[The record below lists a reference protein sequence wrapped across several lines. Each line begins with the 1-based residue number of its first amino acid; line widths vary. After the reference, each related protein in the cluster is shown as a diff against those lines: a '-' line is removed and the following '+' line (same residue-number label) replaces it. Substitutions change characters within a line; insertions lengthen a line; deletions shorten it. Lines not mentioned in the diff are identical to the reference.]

1 MSDLF
6 QIMNTA
12 RQAILSHTT
21 AISVTSGNIANVNT
35 EGYSRLR
42 PVFGS
47 KGTISGGAVDIE
59 VGVEISAVERIF
71 NRYLE
76 TQVVKQAQQ
85 VGYSQVKSDLLGQVD
100 GIFDESDGGGINE
113 LMSAFWNAWSDLSA
127 SPDGYEERDALV
139 SAARNLTQAFQDRSR
154 ELTGVQADANETLAS
169 DIGDLNGYMSEMAD
183 LNDKIVE
190 VEITG
195 GTASDLRDKRSA
207 LLKTMSGL
215 IELDY
220 YEASDGSLNVFLS
233 DGRSLVEGGTFHALD
248 TVVNPSNDNYYD
260 IVFEN
265 DPGTALNDQIQSGEI
280 GGLLSVRDDL
290 IPGYL
295 SDLDDLANNLAGAV
309 NSQHGQGFDLN
320 GDSGGNFFAVG
331 SGAGDLE
338 VDSAILADSGKIA
351 AASTVDG
358 DGDNALSI
366 SQIQDSLIMK
376 GNTLTAGSFYSSL
389 VSRVGGDVQNA
400 ARSLEHQTVIQ
411 EQYETSMESLS
422 GVSLDEEM
430 VNLIRYQMGYNAA
443 GKLCGVVSE
452 MMDTLIALG
461 E

>member
-6 QIMNTA
+6 QIMNTTK
-12 RQAILSHTT
+12 QAILSHTT

-47 KGTISGGAVDIE
+47 KGTISAGAVDIE
-59 VGVEISAVERIF
+59 VGVEISTIERIY

-76 TQVVKQAQQ
+76 TQVVEQAQD
-85 VGYSQVKSDLLGQVD
+85 VGYNQVQSDLLGQVD

-127 SPDGYEERDALV
+127 SPEGYEERDALV
-139 SAARNLTQAFQDRSR
+139 SAARNLTQAFQERSR
-154 ELTGVQADANETLAS
+154 ELTDVQADANETLAS
-169 DIGDLNGYMSEMAD
+169 DIESLNGYLSEMAD

-195 GTASDLRDKRSA
+195 GTASDLRDKRST
-207 LLKTMSGL
+207 LLKTVSGM

-220 YEASDGSLNVFLS
+220 YEASDGSLSVFLS
-233 DGRSLVEGGTFHALD
+233 DGRSLVEGGVSHALD
-248 TVVNPSNDNYYD
+248 VVVNPSNGNYYD
-260 IVFEN
+260 IVFES
-265 DPGTALNDQIQSGEI
+265 DPGTAINDRIHSGQIA
-280 GGLLSVRDDL
+280 GLLSVRDDL

-295 SDLDDLANNLAGAV
+295 SDLDDLANNLVSAV
-309 NSQHGQGFDLN
+309 NSRHGQGFDLN
-320 GDSGGNFFAVG
+320 GDSGGNFFSVG
-331 SGAGDLE
+331 SGARDME
-338 VDSAILADSGKIA
+338 VDAAILADSGKIA
-351 AASTVDG
+351 AATTVDG
-358 DGDNALSI
+358 NGDNALGI

-376 GNTLTAGSFYSSL
+376 GNTLTVGSFYSSL

-400 ARSLEHQTVIQ
+400 SRSLEHQTLIQ

-430 VNLIRYQMGYNAA
+430 MNLIRYQMGYNAA
-443 GKLCGVVSE
+443 GKLCAVVSE